1 MPMTSR
7 CGSATAPQTRLL
19 SLDERFL
26 RLRLVGAVGNEDA
39 DCYRSL
45 GSCKAAIVSTYL
57 VVKWAHILSS
67 IVLLGTGFGSA
78 YFMFFANRSRDVAA
92 QTVVARLVVRADWW
106 FTSPTVIIQPATGL
120 WLAQMAGIPLSTPW
134 LAASLVLFAVAGVC
148 WIPVV
153 WLQLR
158 MLALANESSRSGM
171 ELPKIYLQ
179 YSICWERLGYL
190 AFAAMLL
197 VTYLMVVKPALST

>member
-1 MPMTSR
+1 MMM
-7 CGSATAPQTRLL
+7 
-19 SLDERFL
+19 
-26 RLRLVGAVGNEDA
+26 
-39 DCYRSL
+39 
-45 GSCKAAIVSTYL
+45 STYL

-92 QTVVARLVVRADWW
+92 QAVVARLVVRADWW

-120 WLAQMAGIPLSTPW
+120 WLTQMAGIPLSTPW
-134 LAASLVLFAVAGVC
+134 LAASLVLFVLAGAC

-158 MLALANESSRSGM
+158 MLAIANASSRLRL
-171 ELPKIYLQ
+171 ELPQVYWH
-179 YSICWERLGYL
+179 YSRWWERLGYP
-190 AFAAMLL
+190 AFAAMLV
-197 VTYLMVVKPALST
+197 VTYLMVVKPMFSL